1 MKTSYRMR
9 MYRRRTFTNRYLI
22 GGIMW
27 GIILYLTVLALVL
40 FT

>member
-1 MKTSYRMR
+1 
-9 MYRRRTFTNRYLI
+9 MYRRQAFVNRYMI

-27 GIILYLTVLALVL
+27 GIIAYLVVMLVL

>member
-1 MKTSYRMR
+1 MCESYKMR
-9 MYRRRTFTNRYLI
+9 MYRRQAFVNRYLI

-27 GIILYLTVLALVL
+27 GVIAYLVVLIVA